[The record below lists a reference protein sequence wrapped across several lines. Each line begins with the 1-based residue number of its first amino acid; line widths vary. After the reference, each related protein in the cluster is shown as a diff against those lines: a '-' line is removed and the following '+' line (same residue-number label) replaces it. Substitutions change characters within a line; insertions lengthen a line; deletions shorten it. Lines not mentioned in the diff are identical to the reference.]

1 MDTCIFLVFSLFY
14 TKIKTNLSM
23 LEFISSQSKRNFG
36 PPNVFRVRCLRHKVS
51 FSMYASST
59 LFEKPV
65 VCCLLGSS
73 SKIIFVSALDKEM
86 WVVKANER
94 RKLILKEFS
103 RHIVSNLLR
112 TELCVGWWVI
122 VQVVECQLLLPQA
135 PGIFWEGFFS
145 FAKKESSNN
154 PNVCISTLFFYKY
167 QKRCT

>member
-1 MDTCIFLVFSLFY
+1 MDTCIFLVFPVFH
-14 TKIKTNLSM
+14 TKIRTNLSM

-112 TELCVGWWVI
+112 TERVGWWVI

-135 PGIFWEGFFS
+135 PGIFWEGFFYLQKKGLQITQM
-145 FAKKESSNN
+145 FALA
-154 PNVCISTLFFYKY
+154 PYFFTSTK
-167 QKRCT
+167 KRCS